1 MSQTSN
7 ERGSKRRARSPE
19 RGPDV
24 GGASREQ
31 RETRLAKARRTAST
45 ASHAAAS
52 TVLSAATF
60 TGGTNNRYREW
71 LQLVT
76 PAGTQSYAGFVGK
89 RVQQDFGNGN
99 VWSGTVQSITQGL
112 RSSQIRTPALNAIF
126 PTKSL
131 PFTIVWSDDTDS
143 AVSFADLQT
152 MLVPDGAT
160 TQLPTGLGSSPQ
172 AQGAARRQAPPPP
185 PPAHPPP
192 APPPNLTIFHG
203 LSSSPGD
210 IVDILT
216 RNGSFAFFEQLHASG
231 DLFQLLDY
239 RINRISVTG
248 TVQDNFADCHKLILQ
263 LTVRF
268 PKRSLPRRLLALV
281 TRSLPSLLLP
291 ASRRGRPQHVTRNA
305 TRFLQG
311 DWKEL
316 WLQALRLAKKE
327 SEKATARAAASG
339 KSGRRQR
346 SATARVKYAL
356 HCHKR
361 GDLSKANKAMTSD
374 LVINPDP
381 SSLNLYL
388 E

>member
-1 MSQTSN
+1 MHVWLLARENSWCDMATIGNIQPLSN
-7 ERGSKRRARSPE
+7 K
-19 RGPDV
+19 
-24 GGASREQ
+24 
-31 RETRLAKARRTAST
+31 
-45 ASHAAAS
+45 
-52 TVLSAATF
+52 
-60 TGGTNNRYREW
+60 
-71 LQLVT
+71 
-76 PAGTQSYAGFVGK
+76 
-89 RVQQDFGNGN
+89 
-99 VWSGTVQSITQGL
+99 
-112 RSSQIRTPALNAIF
+112 
-126 PTKSL
+126 
-131 PFTIVWSDDTDS
+131 
-143 AVSFADLQT
+143 
-152 MLVPDGAT
+152 
-160 TQLPTGLGSSPQ
+160 
-172 AQGAARRQAPPPP
+172 
-185 PPAHPPP
+185 
-192 APPPNLTIFHG
+192 
-203 LSSSPGD
+203 
-210 IVDILT
+210 
-216 RNGSFAFFEQLHASG
+216 
-231 DLFQLLDY
+231 
-239 RINRISVTG
+239 
-248 TVQDNFADCHKLILQ
+248 

-381 SSLNLYL
+381 SHLPALQNLHPDPTHPDRDPTKRTQPAWHHAYTQVLEWLDSEDGLEWVEEAFSLEKVKRYL
-388 E
+388 RTRSPMGMPDRDGCRAHDVAARLFDSDDDATHT